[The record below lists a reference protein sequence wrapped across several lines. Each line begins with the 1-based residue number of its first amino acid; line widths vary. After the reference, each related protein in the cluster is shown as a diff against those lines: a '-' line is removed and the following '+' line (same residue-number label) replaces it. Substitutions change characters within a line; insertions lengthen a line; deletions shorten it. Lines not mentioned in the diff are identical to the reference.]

1 MSSADE
7 PKTPN
12 RGVPLVTTLPAG
24 ARILGSDV
32 RAIQSRPELRVDV
45 LAFSDVVRYF
55 IEERPAEPGISVGAL
70 LRQRRLGAGLP
81 KRYLQFFL
89 DDQDRPLPDRDGVPY
104 GRVVQALRVDEEL
117 AAAFAAHRNDDLLIF
132 R

>member
-12 RGVPLVTTLPAG
+12 RAVLLVSTRPAG
-24 ARILGSDV
+24 VEILSRDV
-32 RAIQSRPELRVDV
+32 RAIQSRPELWVDV
-45 LAFSDVVRYF
+45 LAFSDVIRYF

-89 DDQDRPLPDRDGVPY
+89 DDQDRPLPDRHGVPY
-104 GRVVQALRVDEEL
+104 GRVVQAVRVDEEL
-117 AAAFAAHRNDDLLIF
+117 AAAFARHKDDLLIF